1 MKTKKLFAVLLVLTL
16 VVFVLCACGGNNNNG
31 GGNGG
36 GNGGTNNRNENQ
48 AEKLRTPEPYTTDE
62 RVEWDP
68 IDGAKEYAYTINGE
82 GPYATGDNFVY
93 VEDGDE
99 VVVWAVGDWQKWLD
113 SDPSKPVIW
122 HGNGQSSERTYDP
135 LSLRVMH
142 LAANDNGNVVVAYAH
157 DNEILVG
164 GETYELYASRNPDTY
179 ELEYF
184 QKVGDDYVKSDYE
197 NQREGRNIKLNGL
210 WFAPLDNYMPELI
223 HGTCDIIAENG
234 DFFRFGS
241 FYSNGE
247 SRFAFFSRCETFPG
261 RTFVVN
267 ETEHTVSEAVFTSE
281 SVTLDGHTYEKADYC
296 SFADDLG
303 FNFGDGKD
311 KDKDKD
317 KDIGTGAGG
326 KDKYLG
332 NPYFYAENA
341 EVLLV
346 PRDSYPG
353 AAILENGTEYY
364 VKRTASGKLYVMESS
379 NHYSAISMTND
390 SLTFKGVDY
399 VRANS
404 CGGET
409 YINDNFYS
417 FETNSLAMISN
428 YFGIFSG
435 ERYDRSLILA
445 GETYPT
451 LFVNCVMN
459 SNTVESSKIITVSGE
474 EGRRVLS
481 VGGDEYKQYE
491 RVEKETY
498 LSDFGIYKTDDDVY
512 ATVNSVFDIGNERF
526 DIYKIEEQ
534 TYLSSYNTIADT
546 GVLFQP
552 IDRTENSFTF
562 RDKTYLKLD
571 LSEATK
577 DVAEPIL
584 GKYLYFN
591 AYSGTRTVYEEQTIT
606 VGEGKEAYTKIISV
620 PKEIPCE
627 RYDSRYLSVEYN
639 RFWER
644 YCLDGS
650 DKTIIMMA
658 NGKIV
663 GVKNVY
669 NEIPYYEFLT
679 VTDDGKLSYN
689 GVEYSNV
696 NNYAVATEDDMAG
709 LDVNYGALY
718 IAKTGDNQVGYLYN
732 FLTVKGKL
740 GYTSAE
746 FKYGTTSEY
755 PLETFYK
762 IGDYFVSA
770 NSYFAFKLGDD
781 KLISEIGTRGYFHKE
796 FDKLVVSKKF
806 DDKLLN
812 DEKFDDKYY
821 MDVDQT
827 QVLFATRKNTG
838 PEIRSRTLG
847 ETEAFSKSHLLYG
860 GVLDGETFY
869 FYADGSY
876 NLVYLDTSDESKTF
890 RPMTKEDFL
899 AIKENN
905 DRYNGK
911 TAGTY
916 VRYYKDNS
924 SSGDNYN
931 VFQLTV
937 NSESDVSY
945 RMSSIKHN
953 GVWHKGFRGYD
964 ERSSDLL
971 GTYINGDGNLM
982 AMEFV
987 YQIGLTAH
995 DSGLKTMTAEFG
1007 NYSSMGVHNTGI
1019 YGEQHYS
1026 YLRYQSPLTMLTS
1039 LPDDVKSAAG
1049 TYFADGKTTYR
1060 LTEAGGKVYLYTYL
1074 SSVQGKEYDVSSYD
1088 VVYTDGKGSF
1098 YVCSDSRD
1106 TAAWEIN
1113 IGYTDQV
1120 IKGVPY
1126 LRFAFDRD
1134 TGKIFGIADMTDEN
1148 NFLCL
1153 SDEGYSHS
1161 TPFDASAYDGLY
1173 AATAY
1178 HDTGVSVAEIR
1189 GGELILKNFGADVS
1203 TYGYNQWKAYG
1214 DQRFELLEENGTIY
1228 AYHCGEPAR
1237 FIKSHFEV
1245 GFNEDG
1251 TFYTKP
1257 YHLNAWTAGGND
1269 PTPDLVYR
1277 SARLAKYDELPE
1289 ACRDSV
1295 WKSNGFTDEIVFDS
1309 STQTVTHGEDTFTL
1323 YVTAE
1328 GKFFL
1333 NVRYDCWLI
1342 TDEFIIAN
1350 DIGTGA
1356 DKPQGT
1362 NYFYPYKSHFA
1373 GQGSGT
1379 FGNAEGDIVIV
1390 NGDALILPDDTV
1402 CKLYITKVY
1411 NESTRSHVTAVFAEK
1426 IAEDGTITY
1435 ISVNGITNPENRP
1448 TQISVDGKNYSRFN
1462 TTETVDGTYAS
1473 ADGVK
1478 LTIKNGV
1485 VTVSDKDGNALDSG
1499 KILFNESTRA
1509 FVMKLD
1515 SANGQFVYPV
1525 QKDESGNL
1533 TYNGTTY
1540 LKDAEST
1547 GETA

>member
-1 MKTKKLFAVLLVLTL
+1 
-16 VVFVLCACGGNNNNG
+16 
-31 GGNGG
+31 
-36 GNGGTNNRNENQ
+36 
-48 AEKLRTPEPYTTDE
+48 
-62 RVEWDP
+62 
-68 IDGAKEYAYTINGE
+68 
-82 GPYATGDNFVY
+82 
-93 VEDGDE
+93 
-99 VVVWAVGDWQKWLD
+99 
-113 SDPSKPVIW
+113 
-122 HGNGQSSERTYDP
+122 
-135 LSLRVMH
+135 
-142 LAANDNGNVVVAYAH
+142 
-157 DNEILVG
+157 
-164 GETYELYASRNPDTY
+164 
-179 ELEYF
+179 
-184 QKVGDDYVKSDYE
+184 
-197 NQREGRNIKLNGL
+197 
-210 WFAPLDNYMPELI
+210 MPELI
-223 HGTCDIIAENG
+223 YGTCDLVAENG
-234 DFFRFGS
+234 NFFRFGS

-247 SRFAFFSRCETFPG
+247 SRFAFFSHCETFPG
-261 RTFVVN
+261 RSFVVN

-311 KDKDKD
+311 KDE
-317 KDIGTGAGG
+317 G

-346 PRDSYPG
+346 PRDYGTG

-379 NHYSAISMTND
+379 NRYSAISMTND

-409 YINDNFYS
+409 YMNDTFYS
-417 FETNSLAMISN
+417 FETNSLAMISYN
-428 YFGIFSG
+428 YAIFSG
-435 ERYDRSLILA
+435 ERYDFSLILA

-451 LFVNCVMN
+451 LFVNRVMN

-474 EGRRVLS
+474 EGRRVLN
-481 VGGDEYKQYE
+481 VGGAEYKQYE
-491 RVEKETY
+491 QVKAETY
-498 LSDFGIYKTDDDVY
+498 LSDFGIYKTDDDLY
-512 ATVNSVFDIGNERF
+512 ATVSYGFDIGNERF
-526 DIYKIEEQ
+526 GIYKIEEQ
-534 TYLSSYNTIADT
+534 TYLSSYNTIDDT

-562 RDKTYLKLD
+562 RDKTYLKLN

-627 RYDSRYLSVEYN
+627 RYDSRYLSVEEFGRKYYLN
-639 RFWER
+639 GNPE
-644 YCLDGS
+644 S
-650 DKTIIMMA
+650 IILMA

-663 GVKNVY
+663 GVKYTKTY
-669 NEIPYYEFLT
+669 NELPYYTVLT

-732 FLTVKGKL
+732 FLPVSGKL

-762 IGDYFVSA
+762 IGDYFVSE

-781 KLISEIGTRGYFHKE
+781 KLISEIGTSGYFHKE
-796 FDKLVVSKKF
+796 FDKLGVGEKF
-806 DDKLLN
+806 FTGKLYH

-821 MDVDQT
+821 MNVDQT

-838 PEIRSRTLG
+838 PEIRSRAFG

-890 RPMTKEDFL
+890 RPMTEADFL
-899 AIKENN
+899 AIKEEN
-905 DRYNGK
+905 DRHNSK

-916 VRYYKDNS
+916 VRYYKDDS
-924 SSGDNYN
+924 SSDNNYN

-945 RMSSIKHN
+945 RMSRIKHN
-953 GVWHKGFRGYD
+953 GVWDKGFRSYS
-964 ERSSDLL
+964 ERSSNLL
-971 GTYINGDGNLM
+971 EMYINGDGNLM

-995 DSGLKTMTAEFG
+995 DSGLRTMTAFFG
-1007 NYSSMGVHNTGI
+1007 NDNSMDVHNTGI
-1019 YGEQHYS
+1019 YGEQHWS
-1026 YLRYQSPLTMLTS
+1026 SLNYQNPLTMLTS
-1039 LPDDVKSAAG
+1039 LPDDVKAAAG

-1120 IKGVPY
+1120 MKGVPY

-1134 TGKIFGIADMTDEN
+1134 SGTIFKIADMTDKN

-1161 TPFDASAYDGLY
+1161 TPFDASAYNGLY

-1178 HDTGVSVAEIR
+1178 HDTGVSVAEIK
-1189 GGELILKNFGADVS
+1189 GNELILKNFGADVS
-1203 TYGYNQWKAYG
+1203 AYDYNQWKAYG

-1356 DKPQGT
+1356 DDKPQWT

-1390 NGDALILPDDTV
+1390 NGDTLILPDGTV

-1426 IAEDGTITY
+1426 IAADGTITY

-1540 LKDAEST
+1540 LKDAEPT
-1547 GETA
+1547 EETA

>member
-16 VVFVLCACGGNNNNG
+16 VAFVLCAC
-31 GGNGG
+31 
-36 GNGGTNNRNENQ
+36 GGTNNRNENQ

-68 IDGAKEYAYTINGE
+68 IDGAREYFFTINGE
-82 GPYATGDNFVY
+82 GPYATGDNFVC
-93 VEDGDE
+93 VEDGDK
-99 VVVWAVGDWQKWLD
+99 VVVWAVGDGQKWLD

-122 HGNGQSSERTYDP
+122 HGNGGQGSERTYDP

-157 DNEILVG
+157 NNEILVG
-164 GETYELYASRNPDTY
+164 GETYELYASPNPDTY

-184 QKVGDDYVKSDYE
+184 QKVGDDYVKVDYE
-197 NQREGRNIKLNGL
+197 NQREGSNIKLNGL
-210 WFAPLDNYMPELI
+210 WFAPLVNYMPELI
-223 HGTCDIIAENG
+223 YGTCDLVAENG
-234 DFFRFGS
+234 DFFRRDW

-311 KDKDKD
+311 KDE
-317 KDIGTGAGG
+317 G

-346 PRDSYPG
+346 PRDYGTG

-379 NHYSAISMTND
+379 NRYSAISMTND

-409 YINDNFYS
+409 YINDTFYS
-417 FETNSLAMISN
+417 FETNSLAMISYN
-428 YFGIFSG
+428 YAIFSG
-435 ERYDRSLILA
+435 ERYDFSLILA

-451 LFVNCVMN
+451 LFVNRVMN
-459 SNTVESSKIITVSGE
+459 SNTVESSKIITASGE

-491 RVEKETY
+491 RVEEETY
-498 LSDFGIYKTDDDVY
+498 LSDFGIYKTDDDLY
-512 ATVNSVFDIGNERF
+512 ATVSSVFEIGAERF

-534 TYLSSYNTIADT
+534 TYLSSYNTIDDT
-546 GVLFQP
+546 GVLFRP

-562 RDKTYLKLD
+562 RDKTYLKLN

-627 RYDSRYLSVEYN
+627 RYDSRHLSVEYN
-639 RFWER
+639 SFWER

-650 DKTIIMMA
+650 SESIILMA

-663 GVKNVY
+663 GVKYTKTY
-669 NEIPYYEFLT
+669 NELPYYTVLT

-732 FLTVKGKL
+732 FLTASGKL
-740 GYTSAE
+740 GYRSAE
-746 FKYGTTSEY
+746 FKYGTSSEY

-762 IGDYFVSA
+762 IGDYFVSE
-770 NSYFAFKLGDD
+770 NSYFAFKLGAD
-781 KLISEIGTRGYFHKE
+781 KLISEIGTSGYFHKE
-796 FDKLVVSKKF
+796 FDKLGVGEKF
-806 DDKLLN
+806 WTGKLYH

-821 MDVDQT
+821 MNVDQT
-827 QVLFATRKNTG
+827 QVLFATRKPTG
-838 PEIRSRTLG
+838 PEIRSRMFG
-847 ETEAFSKSHLLYG
+847 ETEAFSQSYLLYG

-869 FYADGSY
+869 FYADDFY
-876 NLVYLDTSDESKTF
+876 NVMYLDTSDESKTF

-905 DRYNGK
+905 DRYNSK

-916 VRYYKDNS
+916 VRYYKDDS
-924 SSGDNYN
+924 SSGNNYN

-945 RMSSIKHN
+945 RMARIKHN
-953 GVWHKGFRGYD
+953 GVWDKSFRSYD

-995 DSGLKTMTAEFG
+995 DSGLRTMTAFFG
-1007 NYSSMGVHNTGI
+1007 NDNSMSVHNTGI
-1019 YGEQHYS
+1019 YGEQHWS
-1026 YLRYQSPLTMLTS
+1026 SLNYQNPLTMLTS
-1039 LPDDVKSAAG
+1039 LPDDVKAAAG

-1074 SSVQGKEYDVSSYD
+1074 SSVQGKEYYIESYD
-1088 VVYTDGKGSF
+1088 FVYTDGKGSF

-1120 IKGVPY
+1120 MKGVPY
-1126 LRFAFDRD
+1126 LSFTFDCD

-1161 TPFDASAYDGLY
+1161 TPFDASAYNGLY

-1178 HDTGVSVAEIR
+1178 HDTGVSVAEIN
-1189 GGELILKNFGADVS
+1189 GNELILKNFGADVS

-1245 GFNEDG
+1245 GFNADG

-1257 YHLNAWTAGGND
+1257 YHLNAWTAGGED
-1269 PTPDLVYR
+1269 ATPDLVYR

-1289 ACRDSV
+1289 SCRDSV

-1390 NGDALILPDDTV
+1390 NGDTLILPDDTV

-1411 NESTRSHVTAVFAEK
+1411 NESIRSHVTAVFAEK
-1426 IAEDGTITY
+1426 IAADGTITY

>member
-16 VVFVLCACGGNNNNG
+16 VVFVLCACGGENNNG

-68 IDGAKEYAYTINGE
+68 INGAREYAFTINGE

-99 VVVWAVGDWQKWLD
+99 VVVWAVGDGQKWLD

-135 LSLRVMH
+135 LGLHVMH

-179 ELEYF
+179 DLEYF

-210 WFAPLDNYMPELI
+210 WFAPLDNYSPELI
-223 HGTCDIIAENG
+223 SGTCDLVAENG

-311 KDKDKD
+311 KYKDKD
-317 KDIGTGAGG
+317 DGKDKDGD

-332 NPYFYAENA
+332 DPYFYAENA
-341 EVLLV
+341 EVLLM

-379 NHYSAISMTND
+379 NRYYAISMTND

-404 CGGET
+404 CGGGT
-409 YINDNFYS
+409 YIDDTFYS

-428 YFGIFSG
+428 YYAIFSG
-435 ERYDRSLILA
+435 ERYDFSLILA

-451 LFVNCVMN
+451 LFVKCAEH
-459 SNTVESSKIITVSGE
+459 SRTVEKSKIITASGE

-481 VGGDEYKQYE
+481 VGGAEYKQYE

-498 LSDFGIYKTDDDVY
+498 LSDFGIYKTDDDMY
-512 ATVNSVFDIGNERF
+512 ATVSYGFEIGAERF

-562 RDKTYLKLD
+562 RDKTYLKLN

-591 AYSGTRTVYEEQTIT
+591 AYSGTRTVYEEQTVT
-606 VGEGKEAYTKIISV
+606 VGEGKDSYTKIISV

-627 RYDSRYLSVEYN
+627 RYDNWHISVEK
-639 RFWER
+639 FGSK
-644 YCLDGS
+644 YCLYGNPKS
-650 DKTIIMMA
+650 IIMMA

-663 GVKNVY
+663 GVKNTY
-669 NEIPYYEFLT
+669 NEIPSYDVLT

-696 NNYAVATEDDMAG
+696 NTYAVATEDDMAG

-718 IAKTGDNQVGYLYN
+718 IAKTDYDQVGYLYN
-732 FLTVKGKL
+732 FRTVSGKL
-740 GYTSAE
+740 GYRSAA
-746 FKYGTTSEY
+746 FKYGASREY
-755 PLETFYK
+755 TPITLYK
-762 IGDYFVSA
+762 IGDYFVS
-770 NSYFAFKLGDD
+770 SYDSFAFKLGDD
-781 KLISEIGTRGYFHKE
+781 KLISEIGGDGYFHKE
-796 FDKLVVSKKF
+796 FDKLGVGEKF
-806 DDKLLN
+806 WTGKLYH

-821 MDVDQT
+821 MNVDQT

-838 PEIRSRTLG
+838 PEIRSRMFG
-847 ETEAFSKSHLLYG
+847 ETEAFSQSYLLYG

-869 FYADGSY
+869 FYADDFY
-876 NLVYLDTSDESKTF
+876 NVMYLDTSDESKTF
-890 RPMTKEDFL
+890 RPMTKADFL

-916 VRYYKDNS
+916 VRYYKDDS
-924 SSGDNYN
+924 SSGNNYN

-945 RMSSIKHN
+945 RMARIKKN
-953 GVWHKGFRGYD
+953 NVWDKGFRSYD

-1007 NYSSMGVHNTGI
+1007 NYSSMEVHNTGI

-1026 YLRYQSPLTMLTS
+1026 YLDYQSPLTMLTS
-1039 LPDDVKSAAG
+1039 LPDDVKAAAG

-1120 IKGVPY
+1120 MKGVPY
-1126 LRFAFDRD
+1126 LSFTFDRD

-1148 NFLCL
+1148 NFLWL

-1161 TPFDASAYDGLY
+1161 TPFDASKYDGLY

-1203 TYGYNQWKAYG
+1203 AYDYNQWKAYG

-1228 AYHCGEPAR
+1228 AYHCGEPAS

-1245 GFNEDG
+1245 GFNADG

-1323 YVTAE
+1323 YVTDE

-1390 NGDALILPDDTV
+1390 NGDTLILPDGTV

-1426 IAEDGTITY
+1426 IAADGAITY

-1462 TTETVDGTYAS
+1462 TTETVDGTYVS

-1478 LTIKNGV
+1478 LTIKNGI

-1533 TYNGTTY
+1533 TYNNTTY
-1540 LKDAEST
+1540 LKDTEST
-1547 GETA
+1547 EETA

>member
-1 MKTKKLFAVLLVLTL
+1 METKKLFAVLLVLTL
-16 VVFVLCACGGNNNNG
+16 VVFVLCACGGENNNG

-48 AEKLRTPEPYTTDE
+48 AEKLRTPKLQTTDE

-68 IDGAKEYAYTINGE
+68 IDGAKEYAFTRNGE
-82 GPYATGDNFVY
+82 GPYSTVENFVY

-99 VVVWAVGDWQKWLD
+99 VVVWAIGDGQNWLD

-122 HGNGQSSERTYDP
+122 HGNVGQGSERTYDP

-164 GETYELYASRNPDTY
+164 GETYELYASSNPDTY

-210 WFAPLDNYMPELI
+210 WFAPLDNYSPELI
-223 HGTCDIIAENG
+223 SGTCDLVAENG
-234 DFFRFGS
+234 DFFRRES

-317 KDIGTGAGG
+317 DGKDKDGD

-341 EVLLV
+341 EVLLM

-379 NHYSAISMTND
+379 NRYSAISMTND

-404 CGGET
+404 CGGGT
-409 YINDNFYS
+409 YINDTFYS
-417 FETNSLAMISN
+417 FETNSLAMISYN
-428 YFGIFSG
+428 YAIFSG
-435 ERYDRSLILA
+435 ERYDFSLILA

-451 LFVNCVMN
+451 LFVNRVMN

-481 VGGDEYKQYE
+481 VGGAEYKQYE
-491 RVEKETY
+491 RVEEETY
-498 LSDFGIYKTDDDVY
+498 LSDLGIYKTDDDVY
-512 ATVNSVFDIGNERF
+512 ATVNHNFEIGNERF
-526 DIYKIEEQ
+526 GIYKIEEQ
-534 TYLSSYNTIADT
+534 TYLSSYNTIDDT

-562 RDKTYLKLD
+562 RDKTYLKLN

-627 RYDSRYLSVEYN
+627 RYDSRYLSVEEFGRKY
-639 RFWER
+639 
-644 YCLDGS
+644 YLDGNG
-650 DKTIIMMA
+650 KTIIMMA

-663 GVKNVY
+663 GVKNTY
-669 NEIPYYEFLT
+669 NEIPYYEVLT

-709 LDVNYGALY
+709 LAVNYGALY
-718 IAKTGDNQVGYLYN
+718 IAKTDYDQVGRLYN
-732 FLTVKGKL
+732 FLPVSGKL
-740 GYTSAE
+740 GYRSAE

-770 NSYFAFKLGDD
+770 NSYFAFKLGAD
-781 KLISEIGTRGYFHKE
+781 KLISEIGTSGYFHKE
-796 FDKLVVSKKF
+796 FDKLDVGEKF

-812 DEKFDDKYY
+812 DEKFNNKYY
-821 MDVDQT
+821 MNVDQT
-827 QVLFATRKNTG
+827 QVLFATRKPTG

-847 ETEAFSKSHLLYG
+847 ETEAFSQSYLLYG

-869 FYADGSY
+869 FYADDFY
-876 NLVYLDTSDESKTF
+876 NVMYLDTSDESKTF

-905 DRYNGK
+905 DRYNSK

-916 VRYYKDNS
+916 VRYYEDNS
-924 SSGDNYN
+924 SSGNNYN

-953 GVWHKGFRGYD
+953 GVWHKGFRSYD
-964 ERSSDLL
+964 ERSSGLL
-971 GTYINGDGNLM
+971 EMYINGDGNLM

-987 YQIGLTAH
+987 YQTGLSAH
-995 DSGLKTMTAEFG
+995 DSGLKTMTALFG
-1007 NYSSMGVHNTGI
+1007 GVGMSVHNTGI

-1039 LPDDVKSAAG
+1039 LPDDVKAAAG

-1060 LTEAGGKVYLYTYL
+1060 LTEADGKVYLYTYL
-1074 SSVQGKEYDVSSYD
+1074 SSVQGKEYDISSYD

-1120 IKGVPY
+1120 MKGVPY
-1126 LRFAFDRD
+1126 LSFTFDRD
-1134 TGKIFGIADMTDEN
+1134 SGTIFEIAEMTGEN
-1148 NFLCL
+1148 NSLYL

-1161 TPFDASAYDGLY
+1161 TPFDASAYVDDGLY

-1203 TYGYNQWKAYG
+1203 AYGYNQWKAYG

-1245 GFNEDG
+1245 GFNADG

-1289 ACRDSV
+1289 ACRGSV

-1390 NGDALILPDDTV
+1390 NGDTLILPDDTV

-1426 IAEDGTITY
+1426 IAEDGAITY
-1435 ISVNGITNPENRP
+1435 ISVNGITDPENRP

-1515 SANGQFVYPV
+1515 SANGQSVYPV

-1547 GETA
+1547 EETA

>member
-16 VVFVLCACGGNNNNG
+16 VVFVLCACGGKNNNG

-48 AEKLRTPEPYTTDE
+48 AKKLRTPEPYTTDE

-68 IDGAKEYAYTINGE
+68 IDGAREYAFTINGE

-99 VVVWAVGDWQKWLD
+99 VVVWAVGDGQKWLD

-122 HGNGQSSERTYDP
+122 HGNGGQGSERTYDP
-135 LSLRVMH
+135 LSLHVMH
-142 LAANDNGNVVVAYAH
+142 LAANDNGNVVVAYAR

-179 ELEYF
+179 DLEYF
-184 QKVGDDYVKSDYE
+184 RKVGDDYVKSDYE

-210 WFAPLDNYMPELI
+210 WFAPLDNYSPELI
-223 HGTCDIIAENG
+223 SGTCDLVAENG

-311 KDKDKD
+311 KYKDKD
-317 KDIGTGAGG
+317 DGKDKDG
-326 KDKYLG
+326 DKYLG

-341 EVLLV
+341 EVLLM

-379 NHYSAISMTND
+379 NRYSAISMTND

-404 CGGET
+404 CGGGT
-409 YINDNFYS
+409 YINDTFYS
-417 FETNSLAMISN
+417 FETNSLAMISYN
-428 YFGIFSG
+428 YAIFSG
-435 ERYDRSLILA
+435 ERYDFSLILA

-451 LFVNCVMN
+451 LFVNRVMN

-474 EGRRVLS
+474 EGRRVLN
-481 VGGDEYKQYE
+481 VGGAEYKQYE
-491 RVEKETY
+491 RVEEETY

-512 ATVNSVFDIGNERF
+512 ATVNYNFEIGAELF
-526 DIYKIEEQ
+526 GIYKIEEQ
-534 TYLSSYNTIADT
+534 TYLSSYNTVADT

-591 AYSGTRTVYEEQTIT
+591 AYSGTRTVYEEQTVT
-606 VGEGKEAYTKIISV
+606 VGKGKEAYTKIISV

-627 RYDSRYLSVEYN
+627 RYDSRYLSVEEFGRKYYLN
-639 RFWER
+639 GNPE
-644 YCLDGS
+644 S
-650 DKTIIMMA
+650 IILMA

-663 GVKNVY
+663 GVKYTKTY
-669 NEIPYYEFLT
+669 NELPYYTVLT
-679 VTDDGKLSYN
+679 VTDDGKLSYG

-709 LDVNYGALY
+709 LDANYGALY

-732 FLTVKGKL
+732 FLPVSGKL
-740 GYTSAE
+740 GYRSAE

-781 KLISEIGTRGYFHKE
+781 KLISEIGTSGYFHKE
-796 FDKLVVSKKF
+796 FDKLGVGEKF
-806 DDKLLN
+806 STDKLFN

-838 PEIRSRTLG
+838 PEIRSRIFG

-890 RPMTKEDFL
+890 RPMLKEDFL

-916 VRYYKDNS
+916 VRYYKDDS
-924 SSGDNYN
+924 SSGNNYN

-945 RMSSIKHN
+945 RMARIKHN
-953 GVWHKGFRGYD
+953 GVWHKGFRSYS

-971 GTYINGDGNLM
+971 GTYINGNGNLM

-995 DSGLKTMTAEFG
+995 DEGLKTMTAEFG

-1026 YLRYQSPLTMLTS
+1026 YLRYQSPLTMLTA
-1039 LPDDVKSAAG
+1039 LPDDVKAAAG

-1074 SSVQGKEYDVSSYD
+1074 SSVQGKEYYIESYD
-1088 VVYTDGKGSF
+1088 VVYTDEKGSF

-1120 IKGVPY
+1120 MKGVPY
-1126 LRFAFDRD
+1126 LSFTFDRD
-1134 TGKIFGIADMTDEN
+1134 TGKIFGIADMTDGN

-1161 TPFDASAYDGLY
+1161 TPFDASAYNGLY

-1178 HDTGVSVAEIR
+1178 HDTGVSVAEIK
-1189 GGELILKNFGADVS
+1189 GGELILKNFGFDVDN
-1203 TYGYNQWKAYG
+1203 YGYNQWKAYG

-1228 AYHCGEPAR
+1228 AYHCGEPAS

-1245 GFNEDG
+1245 GFNADG

-1257 YHLNAWTAGGND
+1257 NHLNFWTAGGND

-1277 SARLAKYDELPE
+1277 SARLANYSELPE
-1289 ACRDSV
+1289 EYRDSV

-1309 STQTVTHGEDTFTL
+1309 STQTVTHGEDTLTL
-1323 YVTAE
+1323 YVTDE

-1333 NVRYDCWLI
+1333 NVGYDYWLI
-1342 TDEFIIAN
+1342 TDEFIKAN

-1373 GQGSGT
+1373 GQGIGT

-1390 NGDALILPDDTV
+1390 NGDTLILPDDTV
-1402 CKLYITKVY
+1402 CKLYITKVFD
-1411 NESTRSHVTAVFAEK
+1411 ESTSSHVTAVFAEK
-1426 IAEDGTITY
+1426 IAEDGAITY
-1435 ISVNGITNPENRP
+1435 ISVNGITDPENTP

-1478 LTIKNGV
+1478 LTIKNGI

-1499 KILFNESTRA
+1499 TILFNESTGA

-1547 GETA
+1547 EETA

>member
-16 VVFVLCACGGNNNNG
+16 VVFVLCACGGKNNNG

-68 IDGAKEYAYTINGE
+68 IDGAKEYAYTRNGE
-82 GPYATGDNFVY
+82 GPYATVDNFVY
-93 VEDGDE
+93 VDDGDE
-99 VVVWAVGDWQKWLD
+99 VVVWAVGDGQKWLD

-142 LAANDNGNVVVAYAH
+142 LAANDNGNVIVAYAH

-184 QKVGDDYVKSDYE
+184 QKVGDDYVKVDYE

-261 RTFVVN
+261 RSFVVN

-317 KDIGTGAGG
+317 DGKDKDG
-326 KDKYLG
+326 DKYLG

-409 YINDNFYS
+409 YMNDNFYS

-498 LSDFGIYKTDDDVY
+498 LSDFGIYKTDDDLY
-512 ATVNSVFDIGNERF
+512 ATVSYGFDIGNERF
-526 DIYKIEEQ
+526 GIYKIEEQ

-562 RDKTYLKLD
+562 RDKTYLKLN

-577 DVAEPIL
+577 AVAEPIL

-606 VGEGKEAYTKIISV
+606 VGEGKEARTEIISV

-627 RYDSRYLSVEYN
+627 RYDSRYLSVEEFGRKYYLN
-639 RFWER
+639 GNPE
-644 YCLDGS
+644 S
-650 DKTIIMMA
+650 IILMA

-663 GVKNVY
+663 GVKKTY
-669 NEIPYYEFLT
+669 HEIPYYEVLT

-696 NNYAVATEDDMAG
+696 NNYAVATEEDMAG
-709 LDVNYGALY
+709 LDANYGALY

-732 FLTVKGKL
+732 FLPVSGKL
-740 GYTSAE
+740 GYRSAE

-762 IGDYFVSA
+762 IGDYFVSE
-770 NSYFAFKLGDD
+770 NSYFAFKLGAD
-781 KLISEIGTRGYFHKE
+781 KLISEIGTSGYFHKE
-796 FDKLVVSKKF
+796 FDKLGVGEKF
-806 DDKLLN
+806 WTGKLYH

-827 QVLFATRKNTG
+827 QVLFATRKPTG
-838 PEIRSRTLG
+838 PEIRSRIFE

-890 RPMTKEDFL
+890 RPMTEEDFL
-899 AIKENN
+899 AIKKAN
-905 DRYNGK
+905 DRRNNSK

-916 VRYYKDNS
+916 VRYYKDDS

-945 RMSSIKHN
+945 RMARIKHN
-953 GVWHKGFRGYD
+953 GVWHKGFRSYD

-971 GTYINGDGNLM
+971 EMYISGAGNLM

-987 YQIGLTAH
+987 YQTAH
-995 DSGLKTMTAEFG
+995 DSGLRTMTASFG
-1007 NYSSMGVHNTGI
+1007 HYNSMDVHNTGI

-1026 YLRYQSPLTMLTS
+1026 YLHYQSPLTMLTA
-1039 LPDDVKSAAG
+1039 LPDDVKAAAG

-1074 SSVQGKEYDVSSYD
+1074 SSVQGKENDVSSYD
-1088 VVYTDGKGSF
+1088 VVYTDEEGSF
-1098 YVCSDSRD
+1098 YVCNDSMDSSASD
-1106 TAAWEIN
+1106 I
-1113 IGYTDQV
+1113 QV
-1120 IKGVPY
+1120 VKGVPY
-1126 LRFAFDRD
+1126 LTFTFDRD
-1134 TGKIFGIADMTDEN
+1134 SGTIFKIAEMTGEN
-1148 NFLCL
+1148 NFFYL

-1178 HDTGVSVAEIR
+1178 HDTGVSVAEIN
-1189 GGELILKNFGADVS
+1189 GNELILKNFGSDVS
-1203 TYGYNQWKAYG
+1203 SYDYSQWKAYG

-1390 NGDALILPDDTV
+1390 NGDALILPDGTV

-1478 LTIKNGV
+1478 LTIKNGI

-1547 GETA
+1547 EETA

>member
-16 VVFVLCACGGNNNNG
+16 VAFVLCACGGENNNG

-36 GNGGTNNRNENQ
+36 GNNRNENQ
-48 AEKLRTPEPYTTDE
+48 AEKLRTPEPQTTDE

-68 IDGAKEYAYTINGE
+68 IDGAREYAFTVNGE

-99 VVVWAVGDWQKWLD
+99 VVVWAVGDGQKWLD

-122 HGNGQSSERTYDP
+122 HGNGGQGSERTYDP
-135 LSLRVMH
+135 LGLHVMH

-179 ELEYF
+179 DLEYF
-184 QKVGDDYVKSDYE
+184 RKVGDDYVKSDYE

-210 WFAPLDNYMPELI
+210 WFAPLDNYSPELI
-223 HGTCDIIAENG
+223 SGTCDLVAENG

-311 KDKDKD
+311 KYKDKD
-317 KDIGTGAGG
+317 DG

-332 NPYFYAENA
+332 DPYFYAENA
-341 EVLLV
+341 EVLLM

-379 NHYSAISMTND
+379 NRYSAISMTND

-404 CGGET
+404 CGPF
-409 YINDNFYS
+409 DNIDDTFYS
-417 FETNSLAMISN
+417 FETNSLAMISK
-428 YFGIFSG
+428 YYAIFSG
-435 ERYDRSLILA
+435 ERYDFSLILA

-451 LFVNCVMN
+451 LFVNRVMN
-459 SNTVESSKIITVSGE
+459 SNTVEKSKIITASGE
-474 EGRRVLS
+474 EGRRVLN
-481 VGGDEYKQYE
+481 VGGAEYKQYE

-512 ATVNSVFDIGNERF
+512 ATVSYGFEIGAERF

-534 TYLSSYNTIADT
+534 TYLSSYNTIADN

-552 IDRTENSFTF
+552 IDRTETSFTF

-591 AYSGTRTVYEEQTIT
+591 AYSGTRTVYEEQTVTI
-606 VGEGKEAYTKIISV
+606 GEGKDAYTKIISV

-627 RYDSRYLSVEYN
+627 RYDNWHISVEYDS
-639 RFWER
+639 FWKR
-644 YCLDGS
+644 YCLNGS
-650 DKTIIMMA
+650 SESIILMA

-663 GVKNVY
+663 GVKYTKTY
-669 NEIPYYEFLT
+669 NELPYYTVLT

-696 NNYAVATEDDMAG
+696 NTYAVATEDDMAG

-718 IAKTGDNQVGYLYN
+718 IVKTDYDQVGYLYN
-732 FLTVKGKL
+732 FRTVSGKL
-740 GYTSAE
+740 GYRSAA
-746 FKYGTTSEY
+746 FKYGASREY
-755 PLETFYK
+755 TPITLYK
-762 IGDYFVSA
+762 IGDYFVS
-770 NSYFAFKLGDD
+770 SYDSFAFKLGDD
-781 KLISEIGTRGYFHKE
+781 KLISEIGGDGYFHKE
-796 FDKLVVSKKF
+796 FDKLGVGEKF
-806 DDKLLN
+806 WTGKLYH

-821 MDVDQT
+821 MNVDQT

-838 PEIRSRTLG
+838 PEIRSRMFG
-847 ETEAFSKSHLLYG
+847 ETEAFSQSYLLYG

-869 FYADGSY
+869 FYADDFY
-876 NLVYLDTSDESKTF
+876 NVMYLDTSDESKTF

-916 VRYYKDNS
+916 VRYYKDDS
-924 SSGDNYN
+924 SSGNNYN

-945 RMSSIKHN
+945 RMARIKHN
-953 GVWHKGFRGYD
+953 GVWDKSFRSYS

-995 DSGLKTMTAEFG
+995 DEGLKTMTAEFG
-1007 NYSSMGVHNTGI
+1007 NYSSMEVHNTGI

-1026 YLRYQSPLTMLTS
+1026 YLDYQSPLTMLTS
-1039 LPDDVKSAAG
+1039 LPDDVKAAAG

-1074 SSVQGKEYDVSSYD
+1074 STVQGKEYDIKSYD
-1088 VVYTDGKGSF
+1088 VVYTDENGWF

-1106 TAAWEIN
+1106 TSAWEIN

-1120 IKGVPY
+1120 MKGVPY
-1126 LRFAFDRD
+1126 LRFTFDRD
-1134 TGKIFGIADMTDEN
+1134 SGTIFRIAEMTDKE
-1148 NFLCL
+1148 NFLYL
-1153 SDEGYSHS
+1153 SDEGYGHS
-1161 TPFDASAYDGLY
+1161 TPFDASKYDGLY

-1203 TYGYNQWKAYG
+1203 SYDYNQWKAYG

-1228 AYHCGEPAR
+1228 AYHCGEPAS

-1245 GFNEDG
+1245 GFNADG

-1257 YHLNAWTAGGND
+1257 YHLNAWTAGGKD
-1269 PTPDLVYR
+1269 ATPDLVYR

-1379 FGNAEGDIVIV
+1379 YGNAEGDIVIV
-1390 NGDALILPDDTV
+1390 NGDTLILPDGTV
-1402 CKLYITKVY
+1402 CKLYVTKVY

-1426 IAEDGTITY
+1426 IAEDGAITY

-1448 TQISVDGKNYSRFN
+1448 TQISVGGKYYSRFY

-1533 TYNGTTY
+1533 TYNNTTY

-1547 GETA
+1547 EETA

>member
-16 VVFVLCACGGNNNNG
+16 VAFVLCACGGNNNNG

-36 GNGGTNNRNENQ
+36 GNGGINNRNENQ
-48 AEKLRTPEPYTTDE
+48 AEKLRSPKLQTTDE
-62 RVEWDP
+62 RIEWDH
-68 IDGAKEYAYTINGE
+68 IDGAKGYSFTINGE
-82 GPYATGDNFVY
+82 GPYSTGDNFVY

-99 VVVWAVGDWQKWLD
+99 VVVWAIGDGQKWLD

-122 HGNGQSSERTYDP
+122 HGNGGQGSERTYDP

-142 LAANDNGNVVVAYAH
+142 LAANDNGNVVVAYAR

-197 NQREGRNIKLNGL
+197 NESEGRGIKLNGL
-210 WFAPLDNYMPELI
+210 WFAPLDNYSPELI
-223 HGTCDIIAENG
+223 SGTCDLIAENG
-234 DFFRFGS
+234 DFFRRES

-247 SRFAFFSRCETFPG
+247 SRFTSFSRCETFPG

-311 KDKDKD
+311 KDKDER
-317 KDIGTGAGG
+317 IGDA
-326 KDKYLG
+326 
-332 NPYFYAENA
+332 YFYAENA
-341 EVLLV
+341 EVLLM
-346 PRDSYPG
+346 PRDYYPG

-379 NHYSAISMTND
+379 NRYSAISMTND

-404 CGGET
+404 CGGGT
-409 YINDNFYS
+409 YIDDTFYS
-417 FETNSLAMISN
+417 FETNSLAKISN
-428 YFGIFSG
+428 YYAIFSG
-435 ERYDRSLILA
+435 ERYDFSLILA

-451 LFVNCVMN
+451 LFVNRVMN
-459 SNTVESSKIITVSGE
+459 SNTVEKSKIITASGE

-498 LSDFGIYKTDDDVY
+498 LSDFGIYKTDDDLY
-512 ATVNSVFDIGNERF
+512 ATVNYNFKIGDELF
-526 DIYKIEEQ
+526 GIYKIEEQ
-534 TYLSSYNTIADT
+534 TYLSSLNTGDAT

-552 IDRTENSFTF
+552 VDRTENSFTF

-627 RYDSRYLSVEYN
+627 LYDSRYLSVEEFGRKY
-639 RFWER
+639 
-644 YCLDGS
+644 YLDGN

-663 GVKNVY
+663 GVKNTY
-669 NEIPYYEFLT
+669 NEMPYYEVLT

-696 NNYAVATEDDMAG
+696 NNYDVATEDDMAG

-718 IAKTGDNQVGYLYN
+718 IAKTDYDQVGRLYN
-732 FLTVKGKL
+732 FLTVSGKL
-740 GYTSAE
+740 GYRSAE
-746 FKYGTTSEY
+746 FKYGTSSEY
-755 PLETFYK
+755 PLITFYK

-781 KLISEIGTRGYFHKE
+781 KLISEIGTGGYFHKE
-796 FDKLVVSKKF
+796 FDKLGVGEKF
-806 DDKLLN
+806 FTGKLYH

-821 MDVDQT
+821 MNVDQT

-838 PEIRSRTLG
+838 PEIRSRMFG
-847 ETEAFSKSHLLYG
+847 EKDAFSQSYLLYG

-876 NLVYLDTSDESKTF
+876 NVMYLDTSDESKTF
-890 RPMTKEDFL
+890 RPMEKNDFL
-899 AIKENN
+899 AIKEEN
-905 DRYNGK
+905 DRHNGK

-916 VRYYKDNS
+916 VRYYEDNS
-924 SSGDNYN
+924 SSGNNYN

-945 RMSSIKHN
+945 RMARIKNN
-953 GVWHKGFRGYD
+953 GVWNKGFRGYS

-971 GTYINGDGNLM
+971 EMYINGDGNLM

-987 YQIGLTAH
+987 YQTSLTAH
-995 DSGLKTMTAEFG
+995 DEGLRTMTAFFG
-1007 NYSSMGVHNTGI
+1007 NDNSMSVHNTGI
-1019 YGEQHYS
+1019 YGEQHWSSLY
-1026 YLRYQSPLTMLTS
+1026 YQSPLTMLTS
-1039 LPDDVKSAAG
+1039 LPDDVKAAAG

-1074 SSVQGKEYDVSSYD
+1074 SSVQGKEYDVSSFD

-1106 TAAWEIN
+1106 TSAWEIN

-1120 IKGVPY
+1120 MKGVPY
-1126 LRFAFDRD
+1126 LSFTFDCD
-1134 TGKIFGIADMTDEN
+1134 SGKIFGIADMTDEN
-1148 NFLCL
+1148 NFLNL
-1153 SDEGYSHS
+1153 SEEGYSHS

-1189 GGELILKNFGADVS
+1189 GGELILKNFGSDVS
-1203 TYGYNQWKAYG
+1203 SYDYNQWKAYG

-1245 GFNEDG
+1245 GFNADG

-1257 YHLNAWTAGGND
+1257 YHLNAWTAGGED
-1269 PTPDLVYR
+1269 ATPDLVYR

-1323 YVTAE
+1323 YVTDE

-1390 NGDALILPDDTV
+1390 NGDTLILPDGTV
-1402 CKLYITKVY
+1402 CKLYITKVFD
-1411 NESTRSHVTAVFAEK
+1411 ESIRSHVTAVFAEK
-1426 IAEDGTITY
+1426 IAADGAITY
-1435 ISVNGITNPENRP
+1435 ISVNGITDPENRP
-1448 TQISVDGKNYSRFN
+1448 TQISVDGKYYSRFN

-1478 LTIKNGV
+1478 LTIKNGI

-1547 GETA
+1547 EETA

>member
-1 MKTKKLFAVLLVLTL
+1 MKTKKLFAILLVLTL
-16 VVFVLCACGGNNNNG
+16 VAFVLCACGGENNNN
-31 GGNGG
+31 N
-36 GNGGTNNRNENQ
+36 NGTNNRNENQ
-48 AEKLRTPEPYTTDE
+48 AEKLRSPKLQTTDE
-62 RVEWDP
+62 RVEWDH
-68 IDGAKEYAYTINGE
+68 IDGARGYSFTINGE

-99 VVVWAVGDWQKWLD
+99 VVVWAIGDGQKWLD

-122 HGNGQSSERTYDP
+122 HGNGGQGSERTYYP
-135 LSLRVMH
+135 LSLGELH
-142 LAANDNGNVVVAYAH
+142 LAANDNGNVVVAYAR

-164 GETYELYASRNPDTY
+164 GETYELYDSWNPDTY
-179 ELEYF
+179 DLEYF

-197 NQREGRNIKLNGL
+197 NESEGRNIKLNGL
-210 WFAPLDNYMPELI
+210 WFAPLDNYSPELI
-223 HGTCDIIAENG
+223 SGTCDLVAENG

-317 KDIGTGAGG
+317 DGKDKDGDKYG
-326 KDKYLG
+326 DKYLG
-332 NPYFYAENA
+332 DPYFYAENA
-341 EVLLV
+341 EVLLM

-379 NHYSAISMTND
+379 NRYSAISMTND

-404 CGGET
+404 CGPF
-409 YINDNFYS
+409 DNIDDTFYS
-417 FETNSLAMISN
+417 FETNSLAMISK
-428 YFGIFSG
+428 YYAIFSG
-435 ERYDRSLILA
+435 ERYDFSLILA

-451 LFVNCVMN
+451 LFVNRVMN
-459 SNTVESSKIITVSGE
+459 SNTVEKSKIITASGE
-474 EGRRVLS
+474 EGRRVLN
-481 VGGDEYKQYE
+481 VGGAEYKQYE

-498 LSDFGIYKTDDDVY
+498 LSDFGIYKTDDDAY
-512 ATVNSVFDIGNERF
+512 ATVNSVFEIGNEHF
-526 DIYKIEEQ
+526 GIYKIEEQ
-534 TYLSSYNTIADT
+534 TYLSSFNTVADT

-552 IDRTENSFTF
+552 VDRTETSFTF

-591 AYSGTRTVYEEQTIT
+591 AYSGTRTVYEEQTVT
-606 VGEGKEAYTKIISV
+606 VGEGKDAYTKIISV

-627 RYDSRYLSVEYN
+627 RYDNWHISVEK
-639 RFWER
+639 FGSK
-644 YCLDGS
+644 YCLYGNPES
-650 DKTIIMMA
+650 IILMA

-663 GVKNVY
+663 GVKNTH
-669 NEIPYYEFLT
+669 NEIPSYDVLT

-696 NNYAVATEDDMAG
+696 NTYAVATEDDMAG
-709 LDVNYGALY
+709 LAVNYGALY
-718 IAKTGDNQVGYLYN
+718 IAKTDYDQVGRLYN
-732 FLTVKGKL
+732 FLTASGKL
-740 GYTSAE
+740 CYRSAE
-746 FKYGTTSEY
+746 FKYGASREY
-755 PLETFYK
+755 TPITLYK
-762 IGDYFVSA
+762 IGDYFVS
-770 NSYFAFKLGDD
+770 SYDSFAFKLGDD
-781 KLISEIGTRGYFHKE
+781 KLISEIGTSGYFHNE
-796 FDKLVVSKKF
+796 FDKLGVGEKF
-806 DDKLLN
+806 FTGKLYH

-821 MDVDQT
+821 MNVDQT
-827 QVLFATRKNTG
+827 QVLFATRKTTG
-838 PEIRSRTLG
+838 PEIRSRTFG
-847 ETEAFSKSHLLYG
+847 ETEAFSQSYLLYG

-869 FYADGSY
+869 FYADDFY
-876 NLVYLDTSDESKTF
+876 NVMYLDTSDESKTF
-890 RPMTKEDFL
+890 RPMTEADFL

-916 VRYYKDNS
+916 VWYYKDNS
-924 SSGDNYN
+924 SSGNNYN

-945 RMSSIKHN
+945 RMARIKKN
-953 GVWHKGFRGYD
+953 NVWDKGFRSYD

-995 DSGLKTMTAEFG
+995 DEGLKTMTAEFG

-1026 YLRYQSPLTMLTS
+1026 YLRYQSPLTMLTA
-1039 LPDDVKSAAG
+1039 LPDDVKAAAG

-1074 SSVQGKEYDVSSYD
+1074 SSVQGKEYDVSSFD
-1088 VVYTDGKGSF
+1088 IVYTDGKGSF

-1120 IKGVPY
+1120 MKGVPY
-1126 LRFAFDRD
+1126 LSFTFDRD

-1161 TPFDASAYDGLY
+1161 TPFDASKYDGLY

-1178 HDTGVSVAEIR
+1178 HDTGVSVAEIK

-1203 TYGYNQWKAYG
+1203 AYDYNQWKAYG

-1245 GFNEDG
+1245 GFNADG

-1257 YHLNAWTAGGND
+1257 YHLNAWTDGGKD
-1269 PTPDLVYR
+1269 PTPDLIYR

-1323 YVTAE
+1323 YVTDE

-1390 NGDALILPDDTV
+1390 NGDTLILPDGTV
-1402 CKLYITKVY
+1402 CKLYITKVFD
-1411 NESTRSHVTAVFAEK
+1411 ESTSKHVTAVFAEK
-1426 IAEDGTITY
+1426 IAADGAITY

-1448 TQISVDGKNYSRFN
+1448 TQISVDGKYYSRFY

-1478 LTIKNGV
+1478 LTIKNGI

-1499 KILFNESTRA
+1499 TILFNESTGA

-1547 GETA
+1547 EETA

>member
-1 MKTKKLFAVLLVLTL
+1 MKTKKLFAILLVLTL
-16 VVFVLCACGGNNNNG
+16 VAFVLCACGGENNNN
-31 GGNGG
+31 N
-36 GNGGTNNRNENQ
+36 NGTNNRNENQ
-48 AEKLRTPEPYTTDE
+48 AEKLRSPKLQTTDE
-62 RVEWDP
+62 RVEWDH
-68 IDGAKEYAYTINGE
+68 IDGARGYSFTINGE

-99 VVVWAVGDWQKWLD
+99 VVVWAIGDGQKWLD

-122 HGNGQSSERTYDP
+122 HGNGGQGSERTYYP
-135 LSLRVMH
+135 LSLGELH
-142 LAANDNGNVVVAYAH
+142 LAANDNGNVVVAYAR

-164 GETYELYASRNPDTY
+164 GETYELYDSWNPDTY
-179 ELEYF
+179 DLEYF

-197 NQREGRNIKLNGL
+197 NESEGRNIKLNGL
-210 WFAPLDNYMPELI
+210 WFAPLDNYSPELI
-223 HGTCDIIAENG
+223 SGTCDLVAENG

-303 FNFGDGKD
+303 FNFDGGND

-317 KDIGTGAGG
+317 DG
-326 KDKYLG
+326 KDKDGDKYKYLG

-341 EVLLV
+341 EVLLM

-353 AAILENGTEYY
+353 AAILENGREYY

-379 NHYSAISMTND
+379 NRYSAISMTND

-404 CGGET
+404 CGGGT
-409 YINDNFYS
+409 YIDDTFYS

-428 YFGIFSG
+428 NYAIFSG
-435 ERYDRSLILA
+435 ERYDFSLILA

-451 LFVNCVMN
+451 LFVNRVMN
-459 SNTVESSKIITVSGE
+459 SNTVEKSKIITALGE
-474 EGRRVLS
+474 EGRRVLN
-481 VGGDEYKQYE
+481 VGGAEYKQYE
-491 RVEKETY
+491 RVEEETY
-498 LSDFGIYKTDDDVY
+498 LSDFGIYKTDDDLY
-512 ATVNSVFDIGNERF
+512 ATVSYGFDIGNERF

-534 TYLSSYNTIADT
+534 TYLSSYNTIADN

-591 AYSGTRTVYEEQTIT
+591 AYSGTRTVYEEQTVT
-606 VGEGKEAYTKIISV
+606 VGEGKDAYTKIISV

-627 RYDSRYLSVEYN
+627 RYDNWHISVEK
-639 RFWER
+639 FGSK
-644 YCLDGS
+644 YCLYGNPES
-650 DKTIIMMA
+650 IILMA

-663 GVKNVY
+663 GVKNTY
-669 NEIPYYEFLT
+669 NEMPYYKVLT

-696 NNYAVATEDDMAG
+696 NNYDVATEEDMAG
-709 LDVNYGALY
+709 LAVNYGALY
-718 IAKTGDNQVGYLYN
+718 IAKTDYDQVGRLYN
-732 FLTVKGKL
+732 FLTVSGKL
-740 GYTSAE
+740 CYRSAE
-746 FKYGTTSEY
+746 FKYGTSSEY

-762 IGDYFVSA
+762 IGDYFVSE

-781 KLISEIGTRGYFHKE
+781 KLISEIGTGGYFHKE
-796 FDKLVVSKKF
+796 FDKLGVGEKF
-806 DDKLLN
+806 FTGKLYH

-821 MDVDQT
+821 MNVDQT
-827 QVLFATRKNTG
+827 QVLFATRKPTG
-838 PEIRSRTLG
+838 PEIRSRMFG
-847 ETEAFSKSHLLYG
+847 ETEAFSQSYLLYG

-876 NLVYLDTSDESKTF
+876 NVMYLDTSDESKTF

-899 AIKENN
+899 AIKEEN
-905 DRYNGK
+905 DRHNGK

-916 VRYYKDNS
+916 VRYYED
-924 SSGDNYN
+924 N

-945 RMSSIKHN
+945 RMARIKKN
-953 GVWHKGFRGYD
+953 NVWYKGFRSYD

-987 YQIGLTAH
+987 YQTGLTAH
-995 DSGLKTMTAEFG
+995 DSGLKTMTALFG
-1007 NYSSMGVHNTGI
+1007 GYGMSVHNTGI

-1039 LPDDVKSAAG
+1039 LPDDVKAAAG

-1074 SSVQGKEYDVSSYD
+1074 SSVQGKEYDISSYD
-1088 VVYTDGKGSF
+1088 VVYTDENGSF

-1106 TAAWEIN
+1106 TSASDIER
-1113 IGYTDQV
+1113 GLTDQV
-1120 IKGVPY
+1120 MKGVPY
-1126 LRFAFDRD
+1126 LSFTFDRD

-1161 TPFDASAYDGLY
+1161 TPFDASAYNGLY

-1203 TYGYNQWKAYG
+1203 AYDYNQWKAYG

-1257 YHLNAWTAGGND
+1257 YHLNAWTAGGED
-1269 PTPDLVYR
+1269 ATPDLIYR

-1289 ACRDSV
+1289 VCRDSV

-1323 YVTAE
+1323 YVTDE

-1379 FGNAEGDIVIV
+1379 YGNSDGDIVIV
-1390 NGDALILPDDTV
+1390 NGDTLILPDSTV
-1402 CKLYITKVY
+1402 CKLYVTKVFD
-1411 NESTRSHVTAVFAEK
+1411 ESTSKHVTAVFAEK
-1426 IAEDGTITY
+1426 IAADGAITY
-1435 ISVNGITNPENRP
+1435 ISVNGITDPENTP
-1448 TQISVDGKNYSRFN
+1448 TQISVDGKYYSRFY

-1478 LTIKNGV
+1478 LTIKNGI
-1485 VTVSDKDGNALDSG
+1485 VTVSDKDGNTLDSG
-1499 KILFNESTRA
+1499 TILFNESTGA

-1533 TYNGTTY
+1533 TYNNTTY

-1547 GETA
+1547 EETA